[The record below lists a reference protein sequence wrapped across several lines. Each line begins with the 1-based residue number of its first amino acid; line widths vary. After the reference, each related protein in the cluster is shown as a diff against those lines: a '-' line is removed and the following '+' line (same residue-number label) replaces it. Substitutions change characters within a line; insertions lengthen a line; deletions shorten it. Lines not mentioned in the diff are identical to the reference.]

1 MERIGTELER
11 KNKDYHQ
18 NQKEISQRA
27 QMMRNNIDFRSNG
40 RIQQQYLH
48 KPYSA
53 QSFIQSPNEQMDS
66 VTREKILA
74 QKKFAEQ
81 NKIL

>member
-1 MERIGTELER
+1 
-11 KNKDYHQ
+11 
-18 NQKEISQRA
+18 
-27 QMMRNNIDFRSNG
+27 MMGNSIDFCSDVRG
-40 RIQQQYLH
+40 QQQYLH
-48 KPYSA
+48 KPYIT
-53 QSFIQSPNEQMDS
+53 QNYIQSPNEQMDS

>member
-11 KNKDYHQ
+11 KNKDCHQ

-40 RIQQQYLH
+40 RI
-48 KPYSA
+48 
-53 QSFIQSPNEQMDS
+53 
-66 VTREKILA
+66 
-74 QKKFAEQ
+74 
-81 NKIL
+81 

>member
-1 MERIGTELER
+1 MERNETGYEH

-18 NQKEISQRA
+18 NQKEISQWA

-40 RIQQQYLH
+40 RMQQQYLH
-48 KPYSA
+48 KPNIA
-53 QSFIQSPNEQMDS
+53 QNFIQSPNEQMDS